1 MVDKAEIEKW
11 KEEHGINRLLSDKAI
26 ERKANP
32 ERVRDRSDEKIAD
45 LIIDMLEPKKK
56 VGG

>member
-11 KEEHGINRLLSDKAI
+11 KEEHGINSLLKEKAI

-32 ERVRDRSDEKIAD
+32 TRVRDRSDEKIAD
-45 LIIDMLEPKKK
+45 LIIETLKSKKN
-56 VGG
+56 